1 METKEFSKP
10 YSNLRDFRDLT
21 LAKDLRSINFANNYI
36 NSMGGLK
43 SFKDLRNLNLE
54 GNEIQ

>member
-10 YSNLRDFRDLT
+10 YSNLRDFRDQ
-21 LAKDLRSINFANNYI
+21 
-36 NSMGGLK
+36 
-43 SFKDLRNLNLE
+43 DLRNLNLE